1 MVWKEH
7 STLITIERANLTI
20 TYIAMKQLSTICKVS
35 KVLMLHNLLV
45 NGIKL
50 MLPNNAQGCL
60 LFRCRLPC
68 DGLPCQ
74 EVGSSCQGIPNWV
87 LSWATTSPGW
97 EMPFAAS
104 AIQIRRSLLQSMLLI

>member
-50 MLPNNAQGCL
+50 ILPK
-60 LFRCRLPC
+60 
-68 DGLPCQ
+68 
-74 EVGSSCQGIPNWV
+74 
-87 LSWATTSPGW
+87 
-97 EMPFAAS
+97 
-104 AIQIRRSLLQSMLLI
+104 